1 MLFLQI
7 NTSVKLQ
14 SQVGD
19 TMNKDDIRISFA
31 KYRITRFDII
41 IPCRSEPFSV
51 NPAHIGNWTIEKEY
65 EKFYFPY
72 LEFRCLVPDTVY
84 EDVMK
89 EPENVYIDLKVEYA
103 LFEDIFEMDPAESL
117 YSYGTIFDDRF
128 YAFIDN
134 KSPKVTDESPGEKE
148 KAKIAR
154 DEDNLTQE
162 SFSNGRPL
170 VMALYKADHIFKINK
185 IINKV
190 LSKCTTCDAIAYYLQ
205 ELGFS
210 NVLMSP
216 ADISKMYDQLA
227 LAPLPVVDSML
238 YTCNTYGLHKAGTV
252 IFFDYDTIYILDKK
266 LGCTAWVNN
275 EYKTTY
281 LASFPATSDNA
292 ILKSGFYSNGKE
304 KYSLLNIVGDSLS
317 VVNETMFADQS
328 IGGNLVVIDTN
339 TGDVSQ
345 LQTPLTVNENSTANT
360 GEPNRVVVFD
370 QGNTSMTSHD
380 LTEMK
385 QNQIILNMVVE
396 NANIRCMAPNKDFI
410 FTTDNPK
417 YTKYCGHYRITK
429 MSAVFTKKSSLYEPL
444 CTLTVVGGPS

>member
-1 MLFLQI
+1 
-7 NTSVKLQ
+7 
-14 SQVGD
+14 
-19 TMNKDDIRISFA
+19 MNKDDIKIQFA
-31 KYRITRFDII
+31 KYRITKFDLI
-41 IPCRSEPFSV
+41 IPGRSEPYSV

-65 EKFYFPY
+65 EKYFFPY

-84 EDVMK
+84 ADVMNNSV
-89 EPENVYIDLKVEYA
+89 NVYVDLRVEYA
-103 LFEDIFEMDPAESL
+103 LFEDLFELDPQESL
-117 YSYGTIFDDRF
+117 YSYGVIFDDRF

-134 KSPKVTDESPGEKE
+134 QTPKVTDESPGEKQ
-148 KAKIAR
+148 KQSLSNG
-154 DEDNLTQE
+154 EDDLRQE
-162 SFSNGRPL
+162 SFDNGRPL
-170 VMALYKADHIFKINK
+170 VMALYKADHIFKVNK

-190 LSKCTTCDAIAYYLQ
+190 LSKCTTTDAIAYYLQ

-216 ADISKMYDQLA
+216 SDISKKYDQLA
-227 LAPLPVVDSML
+227 LAPLPVVQSML

-317 VVNETMFADQS
+317 VANETMFADQL

-339 TGDVSQ
+339 TGEVSQ
-345 LQTPLTVNENSTANT
+345 LQLPLDVNENSTAQT

-370 QGNTSMTSHD
+370 QGNTGMTSHD
-380 LTEMK
+380 QEALK
-385 QNQIILNMVVE
+385 QSQVVLSMVVE

-417 YTKYCGHYRITK
+417 YTKYCGHYRIQK

-444 CTLTVVGGPS
+444 CTLTVVGGT